1 MKIDPGVKQVTLPT
15 ATENRPTQAKSGA
28 RPDAEQTDVKLSSRA
43 AQLKELETR
52 LAAIPVVDRAKV
64 ENIKQA
70 IASGQYAVNAD
81 NVAQGLIDS
90 VKDMLHVA
98 KSK

>member
-1 MKIDPGVKQVTLPT
+1 MKIDPGVKQVSLPT
-15 ATENRPTQAKSGA
+15 ATENRPAQAKTGA
-28 RPDAEQTDVKLSSRA
+28 RPGTEQTDVKLSPRA
-43 AQLKELETR
+43 AQLQELETQ
-52 LAAIPVVDRAKV
+52 LAAIPVVDRSRV